1 MENSGPIL
9 VWFRRDLRLA
19 DNPALSWAADTG
31 QPVIPVFVLEAGDC
45 GIGGASRWWLHGSLS
60 ALGKA
65 LERLNS
71 RLILRRGPAERIIA
85 ALARETKAAAVAWNR
100 LYDPGAIQRDG
111 KIEARCRENGVALR
125 SFNASLLFEP
135 WTVRTA
141 QGSPYRVFTPFWRQC
156 LRLEPDPPGLSSPSP
171 ASPASWPASEALES
185 WNLRNHDPDRAA
197 GFRRVWRP
205 GEEGAL
211 RKLERFL
218 NDGVSTYRE
227 DRDAPGKSG
236 TSMLSPHLHFGEI
249 GPRQIAAALGR
260 LREGEGKSAFMREL
274 GWREFS
280 HHLLFHNP
288 DMGAVNLRSE
298 FDCMP
303 WRDDAEDLRRW
314 QRGRTGY
321 PLVDAGMRELRTTGW
336 MHNRVRM
343 VAASFLTKHLMI
355 DWRLGADWFLDALVD
370 ADLAN
375 NSAGWQWVAGCG
387 ADAAP
392 YFRIF
397 NPVAQSR
404 RFDAGGR
411 YLRTWLPELRR
422 LPDRLMHAPW
432 QAPAAA
438 LAEAGLRL
446 GEDYPLPVVDHAEAR
461 RRAMDV
467 YRTHVRRSL

>member
-1 MENSGPIL
+1 MAVSP
-9 VWFRRDLRLA
+9 
-19 DNPALSWAADTG
+19 LS
-31 QPVIPVFVLEAGDC
+31 
-45 GIGGASRWWLHGSLS
+45 
-60 ALGKA
+60 
-65 LERLNS
+65 ERLWNAS

-197 GFRRVWRP
+197 GFRGVWRP

-288 DMGAVNLRSE
+288 DMGTVNLRSE
-298 FDCMP
+298 FDRMP

-422 LPDRLMHAPW
+422 LPDRLRHAPW

-467 YRTHVRRSL
+467 YRTRVRRSL